1 MQNKKTVLVLSCLL
15 VIIVGA
21 LTVFLIINTSSDD
34 SKKEK
39 YNKKL
44 SLAGKYVQE
53 ERWDDAIVAYLE
65 VIEYNDEDEEA
76 YYTLAQIYLYKSMME
91 EAKLTLEKGIEKTGS
106 QRLQELYSRYFLVTT
121 ASNVGTEKESGH
133 ELTINSALLKQ
144 ISTYTLNDYTSKY
157 GSPTYDVTGDS
168 CAVTHKNLQGVSF
181 VYYNT
186 QDNQS
191 IIDSSTGRPKE
202 DKMPGEALF
211 DNLSI
216 LFTGMGEKIE
226 YSKLEGLKLT
236 GLRKTKDNT
245 RGFYIV
251 QFENSNCTVLL
262 ACDDDGNVELDAWN
276 QIIPKNSNGSEDNGE
291 KKEVHGTVVSATTG
305 KGISDVLINIRERG
319 VTQGDTL
326 ATIDTGRNGEYGVN
340 LEPGEYTAEIEADG
354 YIAEDIDFEVDKWGE
369 LDIAQFVISEKLEEG
384 QIRIVLEWGEYP
396 SDLDSHLE
404 GTTGDGRSIHIYFSH
419 RYEEEANLD
428 VDDTDSYGPETTTVL
443 DITGNYKFY
452 VHDFTMSG
460 NIGSSSATVKVY
472 MPGERTPRVYEV
484 PPITGNIW
492 DVFRIENGQIIDY

>member
-211 DNLSI
+211 DNLYPSRI
-216 LFTGMGEKIE
+216 VVGYQKNDEI
-226 YSKLEGLKLT
+226 S
-236 GLRKTKDNT
+236 KTKAEEFANLLKGASLNPETKVLIMGSTEAEAVKLFANT
-245 RGFYIV
+245 YLALRVSFFNELDTYAEMRGLLTKDIIRGVCLDPRIGDFYNNPSFGYGGYCLPKDTK
-251 QFENSNCTVLL
+251 QLL
-262 ACDDDGNVELDAWN
+262 ANYQGVPENLIKAIVEANETRKKFISDRVFEKLNMKNTEGRKPVIGVYRLTMKTDSDNFRASAIQGVMSLLKQKGATILIYEPTIFDRKSFDGLPVENDLEVFKQSSDVIIANRAEPELLD
-276 QIIPKNSNGSEDNGE
+276 
-291 KKEVHGTVVSATTG
+291 VSA
-305 KGISDVLINIRERG
+305 
-319 VTQGDTL
+319 
-326 ATIDTGRNGEYGVN
+326 
-340 LEPGEYTAEIEADG
+340 
-354 YIAEDIDFEVDKWGE
+354 
-369 LDIAQFVISEKLEEG
+369 
-384 QIRIVLEWGEYP
+384 
-396 SDLDSHLE
+396 
-404 GTTGDGRSIHIYFSH
+404 
-419 RYEEEANLD
+419 
-428 VDDTDSYGPETTTVL
+428 
-443 DITGNYKFY
+443 
-452 VHDFTMSG
+452 
-460 NIGSSSATVKVY
+460 KVY
-472 MPGERTPRVYEV
+472 TRDLFKR
-484 PPITGNIW
+484 
-492 DVFRIENGQIIDY
+492 D